1 MHPCSAQGQKTIDT
15 ALPLKGLQTF
25 SDGKRLNLKLSFL
38 HKVIYE
44 VRMQPHKDME
54 FAPVIPGESGTQ

>member
-1 MHPCSAQGQKTIDT
+1 MIDT

-25 SDGKRLNLKLSFL
+25 LDGKGLNLKLSFL

-44 VRMQPHKDME
+44 VKMQPHKDME
-54 FAPVIPGESGTQ
+54 FAHVIPGESGTQ